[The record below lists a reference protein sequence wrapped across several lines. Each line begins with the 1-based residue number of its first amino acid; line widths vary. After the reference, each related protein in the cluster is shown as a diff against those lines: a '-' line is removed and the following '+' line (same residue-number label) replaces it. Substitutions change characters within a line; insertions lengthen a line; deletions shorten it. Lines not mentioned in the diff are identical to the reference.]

1 MLERTEKAAEAIADL
16 FRSRLDSGNLV
27 VSLGVDEIRRELKEL
42 GNQPIDYVTEHA
54 LKLV

>member
-16 FRSRLDSGNLV
+16 FRAKLDSGNLV
-27 VSLGVDEIRRELKEL
+27 VSLGVDEIRKELKEL
-42 GNQPIDYVTEHA
+42 GNQPIDYITEHA

>member
-16 FRSRLDSGNLV
+16 FRAKLDSGNLV
-27 VSLGVDEIRRELKEL
+27 VSLGVDEIRKGLKEL

>member
-1 MLERTEKAAEAIADL
+1 MLERTEKAAEAIAVL
-16 FRSRLDSGNLV
+16 FRAKLDSGNLV
-27 VSLGVDEIRRELKEL
+27 VSLGVDEIRKELKEL